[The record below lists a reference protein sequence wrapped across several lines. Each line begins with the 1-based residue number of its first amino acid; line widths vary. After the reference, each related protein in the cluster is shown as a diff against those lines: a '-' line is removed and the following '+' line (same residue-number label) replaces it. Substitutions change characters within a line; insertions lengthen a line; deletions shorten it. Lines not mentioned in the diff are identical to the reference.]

1 MKPTVIAVV
10 GPTASGKTSL
20 GVALAKALNGEV
32 ISFDSM
38 QIYQG
43 MDIAT
48 AKPTAEEMQGVPH
61 HLIGIVPPEASFSA
75 AQFKTLCTAAI
86 EDVLRRGKVPILVG
100 GTGLY
105 FDTIFYNTT
114 FLDAADA
121 SVREALSA
129 RKQKEGMEPLL
140 CELRAVDPETAA
152 GLHAADEKRIL
163 RALEV
168 YYTTGK
174 TISEQNRLSR
184 LQASPYAFC
193 VLGLGAEDRAFLY
206 DRIDRRVDSMVA
218 QGLLD
223 EARRYFE
230 NEPAGTA
237 KQAIGY
243 KELKPFFDG
252 ACPLDEALQKL
263 KTETRRYAK
272 RQLTWFRRNKAINW
286 LMIDRLSG
294 EALLQQSLSVI
305 RQETGITPP
314 KENSDEKNVT

>member
-20 GVALAKALNGEV
+20 GVALAKALDGEV
-32 ISFDSM
+32 ISVDSM

-43 MDIAT
+43 MEIAT
-48 AKPTAEEMQGVPH
+48 AKPTKAEMQNVPH
-61 HLIGIVPPEASFSA
+61 HLVGFLPPDESFSA
-75 AQFKTLCTAAI
+75 ALFKTYCTNAI
-86 EDVLRRGKVPILVG
+86 EDVLSRGKVPVLVG

-105 FDTIFYNTT
+105 FDTIFFNTSYFET
-114 FLDAADA
+114 ADA
-121 SVREALSA
+121 TMRDTLNARLREEGAEALLS
-129 RKQKEGMEPLL
+129 
-140 CELRAVDPETAA
+140 ELRGIDPEKAEA
-152 GLHAADEKRIL
+152 LHVSDEKRIV

-184 LQASPYAFC
+184 LQASPYDFC
-193 VLGLGAEDRAFLY
+193 VIGLTAEDRAFLY
-206 DRIDRRVDSMVA
+206 DRIDRRVDAMVA

-230 NEPAGTA
+230 NAPAGTA

-243 KELKPFFDG
+243 KELKPWFDG
-252 ACPLDEALQKL
+252 SCSLEEALEKL
-263 KTETRRYAK
+263 KMETRRYAK
-272 RQLTWFRRNKAINW
+272 RQLTWFRRNNAIHW

-294 EALLQQSLSVI
+294 DELLRESLNLI
-305 RQETGITPP
+305 EKETGLAPI
-314 KENSDEKNVT
+314 KENPHEEIVP